1 MAATLGDLKTRILYE
16 TNKNG
21 SDFDYGVTN
30 AIVTAIKYM
39 EMEHPWVFSKG
50 ATITILTG
58 TNSVALPADF
68 NQLLDAKYSIP
79 NTATGITILYGAMQG
94 FTSMTYPDLNAMIW
108 STGETGFPT
117 RYAVWG
123 NQFFVYPYTNTAVP
137 ITINYNYK
145 DSFYPA
151 VNNDESVW
159 FNDQT
164 IDVVRNKALE
174 VFYRDTLQSPE
185 IANSY
190 VPIYQDYSAAL
201 SAKNNKR
208 QVFNILSV

>member
-1 MAATLGDLKTRILYE
+1 MKRVGRPPKDQTIL
-16 TNKNG
+16 
-21 SDFDYGVTN
+21 
-30 AIVTAIKYM
+30 
-39 EMEHPWVFSKG
+39 
-50 ATITILTG
+50 ATIRTKG
-58 TNSVALPADF
+58 
-68 NQLLDAKYSIP
+68 
-79 NTATGITILYGAMQG
+79 
-94 FTSMTYPDLNAMIW
+94 
-108 STGETGFPT
+108 
-117 RYAVWG
+117 
-123 NQFFVYPYTNTAVP
+123 
-137 ITINYNYK
+137 
-145 DSFYPA
+145 
-151 VNNDESVW
+151 VW